1 MPTVTSILAE
11 LKKKGTA
18 QTQKTYARHGMAPEH
33 TFGASVADIKS
44 IAKTIKGQQQLASEL
59 YATGKM
65 EAMYLA
71 ALVANG
77 SQLTEKQL
85 DQWAEGA
92 SGLRMIAEYNVPWV
106 TVENPKARE
115 LALKWMTSKKE
126 LVASAG
132 WSTYSGLVS
141 ITADDQLDLKEI
153 EKLLAN
159 VVKEIKTAPNRVRYT
174 MNNFVICVGSYV
186 KPLSKQAKAAAKQ
199 IGNVSVDMGDTD
211 CKIPLASAYIEKA
224 ESKGRLGQK
233 KKTIRC

>member
-1 MPTVTSILAE
+1 MPTVTSILGE

-18 QTQKTYARHGMAPEH
+18 QAQKTYARHGMLPEK
-33 TFGASVADIKS
+33 TFGVS
-44 IAKTIKGQQQLASEL
+44 IADLKLIAKIIKGQQQLACEL
-59 YATGKM
+59 FATGKM

-71 ALVANG
+71 ALVADG
-77 SQLTEKQL
+77 ARMTEKQL
-85 DQWAEGA
+85 DQWAEDA
-92 SGLRMIAEYNVPWV
+92 SDLRMVAECNVPWV

-115 LALKWMTSKKE
+115 LARKWMKSKKE

-132 WSTYSGLVS
+132 WSTYSGLVAV
-141 ITADDQLDLKEI
+141 TADDQLDLKEI
-153 EKLLAN
+153 EKLLAT

-174 MNNFVICVGSYV
+174 MNSFVICVGCYV

-199 IGNVSVDMGDTD
+199 IGAVPVDVGDTE
-211 CKIPLASAYIEKA
+211 CKIPLATAYIEKV